1 MNRTSNLPTRVRARQ
16 VSAFSTGARVYLAA
30 PKAEYESVRYQRL
43 AAFARNLLPHA
54 NVIEARTA
62 FVDVADWRTNWPAML
77 ASITALVFLTTPDGW
92 IGRGV
97 WAEVQEAHVR
107 VPVYLLTDR
116 GQLVP
121 YADVV
126 FSRPNP
132 DNWTQHVRVTART
145 RDSNAA

>member
-1 MNRTSNLPTRVRARQ
+1 MTSTDNLPSRARARQ
-16 VSAFSTGARVYLAA
+16 APAVGTRERVYLAA
-30 PKAEYESVRYQRL
+30 PKAEYESPRYQRL
-43 AAFARNLLPHA
+43 AALARRLLPHA
-54 NVIEARTA
+54 DVIEARTA
-62 FVDVADWRTNWPAML
+62 FVDVADWRTNWPGMV

-97 WAEVQEAHVR
+97 WAEVQEAHAS

-121 YADVV
+121 CADVV

-132 DNWTQHVRVTART
+132 DNWTKHVRVTART
-145 RDSNAA
+145 GDSNAA